1 LVCYNLEQA
10 DRIVAGRNTDETDVS
25 TPSGRLDEER
35 GQAATEYALLV
46 LWTVIVVMASI
57 KALEFAL
64 FDFYED
70 IATLI
75 CLPVP

>member
-1 LVCYNLEQA
+1 MIKTMRFPKPVRMSKLE
-10 DRIVAGRNTDETDVS
+10 DET
-25 TPSGRLDEER
+25 
-35 GQAATEYALLV
+35 GQAATEYALLAM
-46 LWTVIVVMASI
+46 WTVIVLIVSLEAV
-57 KALEFAL
+57 EFAL